1 MNKILIY
8 GAYGYT
14 GRLIVDE
21 AIFYGY
27 KPTLAGR
34 DEEKIET
41 LASEKGLPAIALS
54 LDNNDELT
62 EVLVH
67 HDLVIHCAG
76 PFIHTAKQMALA
88 CLEAKTHYIDIT
100 GEFQVFELLQSMNE
114 RAIEAG
120 IMLLPGAG
128 FDVVPSDCLSSHLKS
143 KVPNADKLT
152 LAFTGLGGGLSR
164 GTAKTMIENAHEGQ
178 WFRKNGKLETR
189 PGGESVK
196 TINYGEFEQ
205 VSVGISW
212 GDISSAYFSTKI
224 PNIEVFVG
232 STKRQIGQMKW
243 LSRLSFLLRLRVVKS
258 FLKKQIDKKPAG
270 PSADRRENGLMHL
283 WGKVENGNGSVEA
296 RLVTPNG
303 YTLTAKTALLIAN
316 KIVKGDFKAGYQT
329 PSSAYCPDL
338 ILEVDGTSLID

>member
-21 AIFYGY
+21 ALANGY
-27 KPTLAGR
+27 QPTLAGR
-34 DEEKIET
+34 DKEKIDA
-41 LASEKGLPAIALS
+41 LGSEKDLPAIALALDDKAS
-54 LDNNDELT
+54 LNQILGQ
-62 EVLVH
+62 
-67 HDLVIHCAG
+67 HDLVVHCAG

-88 CLEAKTHYIDIT
+88 CLNTKTHYIDIT

-114 RAIEAG
+114 QAIEAG

-128 FDVVPSDCLSSHLKS
+128 FDVVPSDCLAAHLKS
-143 KVPNADKLT
+143 KLPDAKKMT

-164 GTAKTMIENAHEGQ
+164 GTAKTMVENAHEGQ

-196 TINYGEFEQ
+196 TIDYGEFEQ

-212 GDISSAYFSTKI
+212 GDISSAYFSTII
-224 PNIEVFVG
+224 PTIEVFIG
-232 STKRQIGQMKW
+232 STKKQIGQMKW
-243 LSRLSFLLRLRVVKS
+243 LSRLSFLLKLRFVKS

-270 PSADRRENGLMHL
+270 PSAKRRENSTMHL
-283 WGKVENGNGSVEA
+283 WGKVENGQESVEA
-296 RLVTPNG
+296 RLVTRNG
-303 YTLTAKTALLIAN
+303 YTLTAKTALLIAD
-316 KIVKGDFKAGYQT
+316 KIVKGDFKPGYQT
-329 PSSAYCPDL
+329 PSSAYGQGL
-338 ILEVDGTSLID
+338 ILEVEGTSLKD